1 MKSGVR
7 ALGIAESYRDDRT
20 DGRPRS
26 TLAGAVVRADRVFD
40 GLAYGSCR
48 VGGTDATDAVIDLID
63 DLERPDVRYVLLGA
77 IAPAWYNVLD
87 LSTIHRAVERP
98 VLAVTFEAS
107 GGLEAGLR
115 TRFRV
120 TNSARLESYR
130 AVPERRELSVNGE
143 TVYVRCR
150 PSSPLTPTKSFSV
163 HARRRPVRSRFGSR
177 GRRLERLIRTLD
189 PCSSPR
195 PETSPIGEHVVAV
208 FHHCCRFPNTGFR
221 ISRHSYQ
228 NTFLLR
234 VRIQVM
240 MDTGTVLRY
249 IGVFLFVYLGAAVW
263 VVIFTG
269 GEDWV
274 GTVSIL
280 RMC

>member
-115 TRFRV
+115 DAF
-120 TNSARLESYR
+120 SGDELEARLESYR

-143 TVYVRCR
+143 TVYVRCVGLEPADADEVVR
-150 PSSPLTPTKSFSV
+150 AFTP
-163 HARRRPVRSRFGSR
+163 AG
-177 GRRLERLIRTLD
+177 G
-189 PCSSPR
+189 R
-195 PETSPIGEHVVAV
+195 PEPIRVA
-208 FHHCCRFPNTGFR
+208 REAAR
-221 ISRHSYQ
+221 AADSYA
-228 NTFLLR
+228 R
-234 VRIQVM
+234 SV
-240 MDTGTVLRY
+240 
-249 IGVFLFVYLGAAVW
+249 
-263 VVIFTG
+263 
-269 GEDWV
+269 
-274 GTVSIL
+274 
-280 RMC
+280 